1 MPNIIQ
7 LHNISKRFGGTVA
20 LDSVSF
26 GIAEGEIHAVMGENG
41 AGKSTLMRILSG
53 VLPKDS
59 GSVFLN
65 GVEKNLNSPLDAQ
78 KEGISTVYQEPNL
91 VPFMTV
97 AENVFLGHEKT
108 KRLGIVDFDY
118 LHARTEEILATLS
131 LTIDPTEP
139 LVRLSP
145 AEVQLVQIA
154 RAIAF
159 STKIIILDEPTAS
172 LTEHE
177 TEILFNLLKKLN
189 KNGITIIYV
198 SHRLK
203 EIFELCSRAT
213 VLRDGRFI
221 GTVETAQTNEKEI
234 ISFMV
239 GREVEQTKASDVSR
253 VTAQKK
259 FEVKHLTLS
268 QAPVRVHD
276 VSFFMNKGEIVALA
290 GLVGSGRSEVAKAI
304 FGLNKIAAEEVYLDG
319 NKVEI
324 GNPQD
329 AIRHGIALV
338 PEDRK
343 GEGLILSQSLK
354 HNISLTGLELIS
366 HVGFVDNAS
375 ETQLAHES
383 SEQLAIKSAS
393 VEADVAT
400 LSGGNQQKVV
410 LAKWLWRKPSVL
422 ILDEPTRGIDVGAK
436 AEIHNLMFEL
446 AQSGV
451 AILLISSELPE
462 VLNLA
467 DRIYVMR
474 DGSVAGELHRSNA
487 SQEAIMHLAA
497 IGN

>member
-20 LDSVSF
+20 LDNVSF
-26 GIAEGEIHAVMGENG
+26 SIAEGEIHAVMGENG

-59 GSVFLN
+59 GSIFIN
-65 GVEKNLNSPLDAQ
+65 SVEKNLNSPLDAQ
-78 KEGISTVYQEPNL
+78 HEGISTVYQEPNL
-91 VPFMTV
+91 VPYMTV

-118 LHARTEEILATLS
+118 LNARTEEILAKLS
-131 LTIDPTEP
+131 LKINPTEP
-139 LVRLSP
+139 LMQLSP

-159 STKIIILDEPTAS
+159 STKILILDEPTAS

-177 TEILFNLLKKLN
+177 TEILFGLLKKLN
-189 KNGITIIYV
+189 INGITIIYV

-213 VLRDGRFI
+213 VLRDGRYI
-221 GTVETAQTNEKEI
+221 GTVETATTNENEI
-234 ISFMV
+234 ISLMV
-239 GREVEQTKASDVSR
+239 GREVVKTKASDTLR
-253 VTAQKK
+253 VTTHRKL
-259 FEVKHLTLS
+259 EVSNLTLS
-268 QAPVRVHD
+268 QAPVRVNN
-276 VSFFMNKGEIVALA
+276 VSLFVNKGEIVALA

-304 FGLNKIAAEEVYLDG
+304 FGLNKIDAGKIVLDG
-319 NKVEI
+319 TIIEI
-324 GNPQD
+324 NNPQD
-329 AIRHGIALV
+329 AIRNGIALV

-343 GEGLILSQSLK
+343 GEGLIASQSIK
-354 HNISLTGLELIS
+354 HNISLTGLDLIS
-366 HVGFVDNAS
+366 SIGFVNSAS
-375 ETQLAHES
+375 ETRLAHKS

-393 VEADVAT
+393 IEADVAT

-436 AEIHNLMFEL
+436 AEIHNLIFEL
-446 AQSGV
+446 AKNGV

-474 DGSVAGELHRSNA
+474 DGSIAGELRRSNA